1 MDNHNKQHRQRL
13 DKIGKLKKEFDVIKL
28 CNGEISN
35 VFDNID
41 TKLRKLKE
49 MYKSFM
55 NDSQNTLFVFGLDS
69 FKFQNRLIDEDYATL
84 KKYYNLICNGIYRD
98 YYKLFLLICDF
109 IVKDDTLKKIHRMV
123 DKNKYPKYDYLDV
136 YKMYDIQ
143 SSSDI
148 FNEIISLINA
158 LNDQSKSVSTQI
170 QTYNNKKKFGLNI
183 NNFIY
188 THSYKNSMLNEQIY
202 LYLNYI
208 SFFIKLHM
216 KYFTRYVNKIRLMYN
231 EISSDINFDNT
242 DDNKEKEPI
251 TLMSPMSRLS
261 SEFSNNPSPIFS
273 EESDSSD
280 KESVVLYKEENIK
293 LDAPKVTFKEKP
305 QVKVM
310 PKKEEAHKDE
320 EPEPKKEE
328 THKEEP
334 KEEAHKEEPKEQEPS
349 KEQEPKKED
358 DDLDRIVN
366 EINNINNSNNKKKRN
381 RNRKKNR
388 R

>member
-1 MDNHNKQHRQRL
+1 MDTNKQHRQRL

-28 CNGEISN
+28 CNGEINN

-55 NDSQNTLFVFGLDS
+55 SDSQNTLFVFGLDS
-69 FKFQNRLIDEDYATL
+69 FKFQNRLIDEDYVTL

-98 YYKLFLLICDF
+98 YYKLFLLIGDF
-109 IVKDDTLKKIHRMV
+109 ILKDDTLQKLHRMV

-136 YKMYDIQ
+136 YKFYEIQ
-143 SSSDI
+143 SSADI

-242 DDNKEKEPI
+242 DDDKEKKPI

-280 KESVVLYKEENIK
+280 KDSVVFYKEENIK
-293 LDAPKVTFKEKP
+293 LDTPKVSFKEKP
-305 QVKVM
+305 EVKVVS
-310 PKKEEAHKDE
+310 KKEE
-320 EPEPKKEE
+320 EPKFEE
-328 THKEEP
+328 QSHEEVFKNEEEP
-334 KEEAHKEEPKEQEPS
+334 KVEIAVVIEEPPKEE
-349 KEQEPKKED
+349 

-366 EINNINNSNNKKKRN
+366 EINNINSSNNKKKRN
-381 RNRKKNR
+381 RNKKKNR